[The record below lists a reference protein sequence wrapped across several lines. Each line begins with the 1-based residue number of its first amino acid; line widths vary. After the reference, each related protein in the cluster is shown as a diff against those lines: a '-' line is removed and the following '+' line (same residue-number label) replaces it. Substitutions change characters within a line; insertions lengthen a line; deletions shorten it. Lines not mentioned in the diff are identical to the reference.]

1 MQDVHGT
8 GRRRPMD
15 GRVPCDSGRGA
26 TEPARAGCM
35 RTVRRATLAATVLFA
50 SACAG
55 PVLHTGSYEPSGSA
69 SERVYER
76 YAPARLL
83 AQAAA
88 LELTAEQVAALRAL
102 RDSAQAGGLTPLN
115 AAQSARDVLR
125 PTQRR
130 AVEAVPRRPAP
141 PMAPPAPPHRH

>member
-1 MQDVHGT
+1 MKHQDT
-8 GRRRPMD
+8 FASRLNRRL
-15 GRVPCDSGRGA
+15 GGK
-26 TEPARAGCM
+26 RAALM
-35 RTVRRATLAATVLFA
+35 RTVRRAALAATALFA

-69 SERVYER
+69 DAREPMYER

-88 LELTAEQVAALRAL
+88 LELTAEQIAALSAI
-102 RDSAQAGGLTPLN
+102 RDSGQAGRLTPLD
-115 AAQSARDVLR
+115 AAQSARGVLL

-130 AVEAVPRRPAP
+130 AVEAAPRRPASP
-141 PMAPPAPPHRH
+141 RPPPAPPHRH

>member
-1 MQDVHGT
+1 MVDTMRWGSRPPADSAR
-8 GRRRPMD
+8 GR
-15 GRVPCDSGRGA
+15 C
-26 TEPARAGCM
+26 T
-35 RTVRRATLAATVLFA
+35 RTIRRATLAATVLFA

-69 SERVYER
+69 DARERMHER

-88 LELTAEQVAALRAL
+88 LELTAEQIAALGAL
-102 RDSAQAGGLTPLN
+102 RDSAQAGRLTPLD
-115 AAQSARDVLR
+115 AAQSARGVLR

-130 AVEAVPRRPAP
+130 AVEAPPRRPASP
-141 PMAPPAPPHRH
+141 RPPPAPPHRH

>member
-1 MQDVHGT
+1 MNRIT
-8 GRRRPMD
+8 P
-15 GRVPCDSGRGA
+15 SLIA
-26 TEPARAGCM
+26 L
-35 RTVRRATLAATVLFA
+35 VRRATLAATVLFA

-55 PVLHTGSYEPSGSA
+55 PVVHSGSYEPSGSAAA

-88 LELTAEQVAALRAL
+88 LELTAEQAAALGAL
-102 RDSAQAGGLTPLN
+102 RDSAQAGRLTPLD

-130 AVEAVPRRPAP
+130 AVEATARRPAP
-141 PMAPPAPPHRH
+141 LTPPPAPSHHH